1 MFTHMRPVSG
11 FERPVVQWLFVA
23 LSVLLIVVAVGAG
36 WTARR
41 ANGEMAAAR
50 AAEDGLRRE
59 RNNLEAQLARERSA
73 REALTLELARARE
86 DGTGP
91 APVMPTLTLKPL
103 AVRGASSPEPTV
115 STQHATQIIELRL
128 VLPPSARP
136 YTRFEAVM
144 REWTSGSLVWAR
156 GGLTP
161 STIDRQS
168 MLTAFVTGD
177 LFRAGA
183 YELRLSAVAADGD
196 LVTIASYEVAVK

>member
-1 MFTHMRPVSG
+1 MRPVSG
-11 FERPVVQWLFVA
+11 FERPIVQWLFVA
-23 LSVLLIVVAVGAG
+23 LGLLLIVVAGGAA

-50 AAEDGLRRE
+50 AAEEGLRLE
-59 RNNLEAQLARERSA
+59 RNNLESQLARERST

-86 DGTGP
+86 DSTVP
-91 APVMPTLTLKPL
+91 ARVMPTLTLKPL
-103 AVRGASSPEPTV
+103 AARGASPPEPTV

-128 VLPPSARP
+128 VLPAGARP

-144 REWTSGSLVWAR
+144 REWTSGRLVWAR

-161 STIDRQS
+161 STIDRQP

-177 LFRAGA
+177 LFRAGP
-183 YELRLSAVAADGD
+183 YEVRLSAIAADGD
-196 LVTIASYEVAVK
+196 LATIASYEVAFK